1 MKKTI
6 NIPISLRPVD
16 AIKVSNHI
24 SRSQSF
30 SDFIYNFEH
39 LRHCPPFGL
48 LTLLSAI
55 KRNIQRYPNSS
66 HTPINIE
73 EKTGASY
80 AKRMGFFN
88 AINDFYSNDIL
99 RYTDF
104 HDNNR
109 IIPIKK
115 ITKDDLYTT
124 YSDDSSELG
133 EMVESLSCNLA
144 FMLTQEKISQ
154 AYKTFSY
161 CIREIIRNVFEHSL
175 SESAWICGEYWP
187 SRNNAQIAIM
197 DEGIGILRS
206 LKGNINY
213 SILKNDKEANNL
225 ALEAGVSCTLGK
237 KQYTSQIWQNS
248 GYGLYMAKSLCL
260 EGGFFILASGENT
273 IFMSKTHKKEY
284 ESAVNG
290 TIISLSIQANKITE
304 LSSML
309 SSFRKIGEEQSKQ
322 KDKRIITASY
332 MSTSFRSKYIE

>member
-1 MKKTI
+1 MEKII
-6 NIPISLRPVD
+6 NIPTSLRPVK
-16 AIKVSNHI
+16 AINVSNYI
-24 SRSQSF
+24 SLSQSF
-30 SDFIYNFEH
+30 SDFIYNFEY
-39 LRHCPPFGL
+39 LSHCPPFGL
-48 LTLLSAI
+48 LTLFSAI

-66 HTPINIE
+66 HAYINIK

-80 AKRMGFFN
+80 AKRMGFFD
-88 AINDFYSNDIL
+88 AIKGAYPNNIL

-104 HDNNR
+104 HNNDR
-109 IIPIKK
+109 IIPITK
-115 ITKDDLYTT
+115 ITKDDLYTK

-206 LKGNINY
+206 LKGNRNY
-213 SILKNDKEANNL
+213 SILENDKEANNL
-225 ALEAGVSCTLGK
+225 ALEAGISCTLGQ
-237 KQYTSQIWQNS
+237 KQYASQIWQNS

-260 EGGFFILASGENT
+260 EGGFFILASGKNT
-273 IFMSKTHKKEY
+273 IFLSKTHKKNTTQQLMELLY
-284 ESAVNG
+284 HYLFKQTKLQNCHPCYHYFERSAKNN
-290 TIISLSIQANKITE
+290 QNK
-304 LSSML
+304 
-309 SSFRKIGEEQSKQ
+309 KIN
-322 KDKRIITASY
+322 A
-332 MSTSFRSKYIE
+332 

>member
-1 MKKTI
+1 MEKII
-6 NIPISLRPVD
+6 NIPTSLRPVK
-16 AIKVSNHI
+16 AINVSNYI
-24 SRSQSF
+24 SLSQSF
-30 SDFIYNFEH
+30 SDFIYNFEY
-39 LRHCPPFGL
+39 LSHCPPFGL
-48 LTLLSAI
+48 LTLFSAI

-66 HTPINIE
+66 HAYINIK

-80 AKRMGFFN
+80 AKRMGFFD
-88 AINDFYSNDIL
+88 AIKGAYPNNIL

-104 HDNNR
+104 HNNDR
-109 IIPIKK
+109 IIPITK
-115 ITKDDLYTT
+115 ITKDDLYTK

-197 DEGIGILRS
+197 DEGIGILSS
-206 LKGNINY
+206 LKGNRNY
-213 SILKNDKEANNL
+213 SILENDKEANNL
-225 ALEAGVSCTLGK
+225 ALEAGISCTLGQ
-237 KQYTSQIWQNS
+237 KQYASQIWQNS

-260 EGGFFILASGENT
+260 EGGFFILASGKNT
-273 IFMSKTHKKEY
+273 IFLSKTHKKEY
-284 ESAVNG
+284 DSAVNG
-290 TIISLSIQANKITE
+290 TIISLSIQTNKITE

-309 SSFRKIGEEQSKQ
+309 SLFRKIGEEQSKQ
-322 KDKRIITASY
+322 KDKRITTASH
-332 MSTSFRSKYIE
+332 MSTSFRCKCIE